1 MDIFCKIIN
10 NEIPSYT
17 IYEDEI
23 VKVFLDVNPNHIGH
37 TLIVPKKHYQDFFDI
52 DEEALHHI
60 LKVAKEIAALL
71 KERLNYDGISLC
83 ENNGLGQEVKHFH
96 LHLIPKYN
104 NEEKLLLYSVFGG
117 EPIYNSKIDQTKTP
131 DENII
136 ELMVK
141 ENSYCELT
149 LLIL

>member
-52 DEEALHHI
+52 DKEVLDHI
-60 LKVAKEIAALL
+60 IEVAKEIAKLL
-71 KERLNYDGISLC
+71 KEKLNYDGITFSQ
-83 ENNGLGQEVKHFH
+83 NNGLGQEVKHYH
-96 LHLIPKYN
+96 LHLIPRYN
-104 NEEKLLLYSVFGG
+104 KEEKLSV
-117 EPIYNSKIDQTKTP
+117 EEVYNKIK
-131 DENII
+131 
-136 ELMVK
+136 
-141 ENSYCELT
+141 
-149 LLIL
+149 

>member
-60 LKVAKEIAALL
+60 L
-71 KERLNYDGISLC
+71 NDGISLC

-104 NEEKLLLYSVFGG
+104 NEEKLSLEEV
-117 EPIYNSKIDQTKTP
+117 YNKLK
-131 DENII
+131 
-136 ELMVK
+136 
-141 ENSYCELT
+141 
-149 LLIL
+149 

>member
-23 VKVFLDVNPNHIGH
+23 VKVFLDVNPNHNGH
-37 TLIVPKKHYQDFFDI
+37 TLIVPKRHYTDFFDI
-52 DEEALHHI
+52 DEEVLNHI
-60 LKVAKEIAALL
+60 LKVAKKISNLL
-71 KERLNYDGISLC
+71 KERLNYDGITLT

-104 NEEKLLLYSVFGG
+104 NEKKLTVEKVYDKL
-117 EPIYNSKIDQTKTP
+117 KDR
-131 DENII
+131 
-136 ELMVK
+136 
-141 ENSYCELT
+141 
-149 LLIL
+149 

>member
-37 TLIVPKKHYQDFFDI
+37 TLIVPKKHHQDFFDI

-60 LKVAKEIAALL
+60 LKVAKEIAVLL

-104 NEEKLLLYSVFGG
+104 NEEKLSLEEV
-117 EPIYNSKIDQTKTP
+117 YNKLK
-131 DENII
+131 
-136 ELMVK
+136 
-141 ENSYCELT
+141 
-149 LLIL
+149 

>member
-17 IYEDEI
+17 IYED
-23 VKVFLDVNPNHIGH
+23 PNHIGH

-60 LKVAKEIAALL
+60 LKVAKEIAVLL

-104 NEEKLLLYSVFGG
+104 NEEKLSLEEV
-117 EPIYNSKIDQTKTP
+117 YNKLK
-131 DENII
+131 
-136 ELMVK
+136 
-141 ENSYCELT
+141 
-149 LLIL
+149 